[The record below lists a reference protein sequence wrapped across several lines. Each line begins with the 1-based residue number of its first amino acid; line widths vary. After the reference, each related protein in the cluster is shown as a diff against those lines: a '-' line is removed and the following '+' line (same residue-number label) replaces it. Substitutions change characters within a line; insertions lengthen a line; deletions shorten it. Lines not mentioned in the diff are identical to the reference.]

1 MADAT
6 TKLSVDQK
14 TQKVRDAF
22 EAFKRGDLQ
31 AVSDSFTEDV
41 VWHGRG
47 STKFGKDF
55 KGKQATMGQIMDYA
69 QTFQDIQMDIHDLV
83 ANDRHVVALVK
94 TSVTKNG
101 KTYPDEQV
109 FVFHVNDDGRTSEAW
124 IAADTEQLKQSLEN

>member
-6 TKLSVDQK
+6 TKLTVDQK
-14 TQKVRDAF
+14 AQKVREAF
-22 EAFKRGDLQ
+22 DAFKRGDLQ
-31 AVSDSFTEDV
+31 AVSDSFTDDV

-83 ANDRHVVALVK
+83 ANDRHVIALVK

-101 KTYPDEQV
+101 KTYQDQQA
-109 FVFHVNDDGRTSEAW
+109 FVFHVNDDGKASEAW
-124 IAADTEQLKQSLEN
+124 IASDTEQLKRSLED